1 MSCLDA
7 DVAVVGYGPVGAM
20 TALLLAR
27 QGVRTVVVD
36 RHREVYP
43 LPRAVAADGEV
54 LQVLA
59 HAGLQPSVA
68 AMRPA
73 LGARFAGPGGGPLLD
88 VDLGSATGGPGLAL
102 YRQPEL
108 ERDLRARV
116 EAHQWVTV
124 LLGAG
129 VTRVDQDEQ
138 GVYLHLTDG
147 RRLRSRY
154 LVACDGARSPVRRQL
169 GIPLLG
175 SDEGRSWL
183 VVDSTGTA
191 PEWVHPHRVTYLC
204 DPRRPAV
211 AMRTPTGWRLESMLT
226 RAVPDG
232 PVDRS
237 TARRLAGPRLA
248 AGGDAAVE
256 RAAVYRFAARTAAR
270 WRVGRVL
277 LAGDAAHTMPPFAG
291 QGLAAGLRDAHNL
304 AWKLALVVH
313 GRASDRL
320 LDSYHRERLPHLR
333 RMVALTRVAGGLVTT
348 PAALAPARDAALRLV
363 SGLPALT
370 SRVTTAA
377 TRPHPLLPP
386 SAWPGLPGS
395 RLRGGHLL
403 PAHLVTSGA
412 FSLLGHA
419 GDPGPA
425 SALDTRAGL
434 LWQAVDGQSATA
446 AGELSDLV
454 GPGHVLVLRPDAV
467 VAGVVPAALLPGAV
481 VNLLGPWAIPPVP
494 DECHAASRDT
504 AASRPEPRRAPAAA
518 GR

>member
-1 MSCLDA
+1 MPSLDT

-88 VDLGSATGGPGLAL
+88 VDLQGVAGGPGLAL

-116 EAHQWVTV
+116 EAHESVPV
-124 LLGAG
+124 LLGDG
-129 VTRVDQDEQ
+129 VTRVAQDEE
-138 GVYLHLTDG
+138 GVDLHLAGG

-154 LVACDGARSPVRRQL
+154 LVACDGARSAVRRQF

-175 SDEGRSWL
+175 SDEGCSWL
-183 VVDSTGTA
+183 VVDSTGAA

-204 DPRRPAV
+204 DPGSPAV
-211 AMRTPTGWRLESMLT
+211 AMRTPAGWRLESMLT
-226 RAVPDG
+226 RALPDG
-232 PVDRS
+232 PVDPG
-237 TARRLAGPRLA
+237 TARLLAGRRLA

-313 GRASDRL
+313 GRAHEGL
-320 LDSYHRERLPHLR
+320 LDSYHHERLPHLR
-333 RMVALTRVAGGLVTT
+333 RMVGLTRLAGGLVTA
-348 PAALAPARDAALRLV
+348 PAALAPARDVALRLV
-363 SGLPALT
+363 SGIPALA

-377 TRPHPLLPP
+377 TRPRPLLPP
-386 SAWPGLPGS
+386 SAWSGLPGS

-403 PAHLVTSGA
+403 PAHLVDSGSFA
-412 FSLLGHA
+412 LLGHA
-419 GDPGPA
+419 GDPDPA
-425 SALDTRAGL
+425 TVLDSRAGL
-434 LWQAVDGQSATA
+434 LWQAVDGRSGTA
-446 AGELSDLV
+446 ASGLSDLV
-454 GPGHVLVLRPDAV
+454 GPGQVLVVRPDAV

-481 VNLLGPWAIPPVP
+481 VSLLGPWARQPVP
-494 DECHAASRDT
+494 ECRAAWRDPAASPRE
-504 AASRPEPRRAPAAA
+504 RRRAPAAA